1 MIKAEEQIARDINFL
16 CSVDPAF
23 AESPD
28 DIDRVLET
36 CEDLGGISAEY
47 FYHEFVLMM
56 DAEDS
61 SKYHDPEY
69 LKIDWRLS

>member
-1 MIKAEEQIARDINFL
+1 MNRAEQQIIEDINFL
-16 CSVDPAF
+16 CSIDEAF

-28 DIDRVLET
+28 DVDKVLQT

-47 FYHEFVLMM
+47 FYHEFVLMT
-56 DAEDS
+56 EDS

>member
-1 MIKAEEQIARDINFL
+1 MIKAEQQIIEDINFL
-16 CSVDPAF
+16 VSVDPTF

-28 DIDRVLET
+28 DVDKVLET

-47 FYHEFVLMM
+47 FYHEFVLMS
-56 DAEDS
+56 EDS
-61 SKYHDPEY
+61 GKYHDPEY

>member
-1 MIKAEEQIARDINFL
+1 MIKAEEQIIRDINFL
-16 CSVDPAF
+16 CEVDPSF
-23 AESPD
+23 AEAPD
-28 DIDRVLET
+28 DVDKVLQT

-56 DAEDS
+56 EDS

>member
-1 MIKAEEQIARDINFL
+1 MIKAEQQIARDISFL
-16 CSVDPAF
+16 CSIDEAF

-28 DIDRVLET
+28 DVDQVLQT

-47 FYHEFVLMM
+47 FYHEFVMM
-56 DAEDS
+56 VEDS

>member
-1 MIKAEEQIARDINFL
+1 MIKAAEQIMRDINFL
-16 CSVDPAF
+16 CSIDEAF

-47 FYHEFVLMM
+47 FYHEFVLML
-56 DAEDS
+56 EDS

>member
-1 MIKAEEQIARDINFL
+1 MIKAEQQIMEDINFL
-16 CSVDPAF
+16 VSVDPTF

-28 DIDRVLET
+28 DIDQVLQT

-47 FYHEFVLMM
+47 FYHEFVMM
-56 DAEDS
+56 MEGA

>member
-1 MIKAEEQIARDINFL
+1 MIKAAEQIARDISFL
-16 CSVDPAF
+16 CSIDEAF

-28 DIDRVLET
+28 DIDQVLQT
-36 CEDLGGISAEY
+36 CENLGGISAEY
-47 FYHEFVLMM
+47 FYHEFVMM
-56 DAEDS
+56 MEDA